1 MNDKSRLSRSRHIRG
16 ALCAVGFVLLTVA
29 TAAHGD
35 GLYLSLGVGAVGEY
49 DLVDYNNDSLH
60 TTPIG
65 RAQLSYQVRVNPNV
79 SLATTVQHFSSL
91 QADDGGMNWAGLEL
105 GIKF

>member
-1 MNDKSRLSRSRHIRG
+1 MNEYRVISTSRRALRG
-16 ALCAVGFVLLTVA
+16 IAALLLL
-29 TAAHGD
+29 AAPAAYAD
-35 GLYLSLGVGAVGEY
+35 GLYLSLGVGAVGEN
-49 DLVDYNNDSLH
+49 DLVDRLNRSVH
-60 TTPIG
+60 ETPIG
-65 RAQLSYQVRVNPNV
+65 RAQLSYQVNVNPYV

>member
-1 MNDKSRLSRSRHIRG
+1 M
-16 ALCAVGFVLLTVA
+16 TVA
-29 TAAHGD
+29 TTAQGD

-49 DLVDYNNDSLH
+49 DLVDYNNESLH

-65 RAQLSYQVRVNPNV
+65 RAQLSYQVRVNTHV

-105 GIKF
+105 GVKF

>member
-1 MNDKSRLSRSRHIRG
+1 MANSSKLCGSRHGRS
-16 ALCAVGFVLLTVA
+16 ALCAVGLMLMMVA

-35 GLYLSLGVGAVGEY
+35 GLILSLGVGAVGEY
-49 DLVDYNNDSLH
+49 DLVDYNNESLH

-65 RAQLSYQVRVNPNV
+65 RAQLSYQVKVNPNV

-105 GIKF
+105 GVKF

>member
-1 MNDKSRLSRSRHIRG
+1 M
-16 ALCAVGFVLLTVA
+16 LLLVA

-49 DLVDYNNDSLH
+49 DLVDYNNQSVH

-65 RAQLSYQVRVNPNV
+65 RAQLSYQVNVNPNV

-105 GIKF
+105 GVKF